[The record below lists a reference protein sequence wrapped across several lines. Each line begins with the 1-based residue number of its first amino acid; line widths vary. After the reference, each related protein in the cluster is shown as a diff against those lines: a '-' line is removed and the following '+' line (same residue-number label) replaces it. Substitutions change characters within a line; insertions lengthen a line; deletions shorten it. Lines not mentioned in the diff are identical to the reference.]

1 MFTGGTSSIV
11 YEQCHDY
18 CLLMNSGR
26 IPFFATGSSIHEE
39 LVNVFRNYVAILE
52 RASLMKQTI
61 YLFKDMNGLR
71 DVIGNRMLSVAG
83 TWIILTLTCC
93 GMRCLLLLIRKVEEL
108 AEDNIVEFDWLVS
121 LLTEVVETKCDWISK
136 NGKKWM
142 IHDNED
148 SKNGG
153 YLTANMVNSLT
164 YLISR
169 MESAIVSTGFT
180 LNRYAVDY
188 KKVINSALQAI
199 KELEAL
205 MEQKW
210 HSYEDFDQLDEEYQA
225 RSSYNSIED
234 DDC

>member
-26 IPFFATGSSIHEE
+26 KS
-39 LVNVFRNYVAILE
+39 
-52 RASLMKQTI
+52 
-61 YLFKDMNGLR
+61 
-71 DVIGNRMLSVAG
+71 
-83 TWIILTLTCC
+83 
-93 GMRCLLLLIRKVEEL
+93 
-108 AEDNIVEFDWLVS
+108 VS
-121 LLTEVVETKCDWISK
+121 LLQGLGSRLRSNFC
-136 NGKKWM
+136 KKFVHRIM
-142 IHDNED
+142 SNEASCIKDHLDSNLLRDEMPSAPYQRLSRLNLIGYPKMEKSGRYTTMRVQLIIRYIVSD

-180 LNRYAVDY
+180 LNKYAVDY